1 MFIYFTSLQGKGVL
15 SKILVWFPQIKTC
28 VSEQAFPL
36 SPCICLLWSLHIQ
49 TGENN
54 FSNCRLNW
62 QAWISRLYLRVLSCQ
77 VARQFSVAPESHY
90 SLDGHW
96 DFHFP
101 ITVLNPIFHCRW
113 FQLPRLGGEGW
124 AHTCSHFAMLQ
135 GGFFVSVHVCLQTV
149 FMKFIHWWPWA
160 SKGWGVPQ
168 GSSQHTCPMGLYRG
182 NAGSEFFSRLR
193 MKLLI
198 ETGNKNNETT
208 RSQKSKDFRVERD
221 HREHLT

>member
-1 MFIYFTSLQGKGVL
+1 MFIYFASLQGKGVL
-15 SKILVWFPQIKTC
+15 SKMLVWFPQIKTC

-36 SPCICLLWSLHIQ
+36 SPCMCLLWSLHIQ

-101 ITVLNPIFHCRW
+101 ITALNPIFHCRW
-113 FQLPRLGGEGW
+113 FQLPRLGGGGW

-135 GGFFVSVHVCLQTV
+135 GGFFVCVHVCLQTV
-149 FMKFIHWWPWA
+149 FMKFIHWWPWV
-160 SKGWGVPQ
+160 SKGWSIPQ
-168 GSSQHTCPMGLYRG
+168 GSSQHTRPMGLYRG
-182 NAGSEFFSRLR
+182 TQAQNFSAGWGWNCLLKLEIKI
-193 MKLLI
+193 MKP
-198 ETGNKNNETT
+198 
-208 RSQKSKDFRVERD
+208 QD
-221 HREHLT
+221 HRNPRILELKGTIENI